1 MLKISNISK
10 SYVQRG
16 LVLDKLNLEIE
27 KGSTVAITGPSGSGK
42 TTLLNIL
49 GLLIK
54 PDAGQVFFN
63 DEDITLY
70 DADKAANYRNKNI
83 GFVFQDHLLLPHL
96 NLLENI
102 MLPLLADKKQA
113 KQSEVLDY
121 AISLMERTGILE
133 LKDKYPSQVSGGE
146 AQRATLVRALINK
159 PKLLLADEPTG
170 SLDAEN
176 AELLTK
182 LLLELNKDLG
192 TSLIVVTHSELLASK
207 MGKQIQLDK
216 AVYSKQSV

>member
-63 DEDITLY
+63 GDDITQY
-70 DADKAANYRNKNI
+70 DADKGANYRNKNI

-96 NLLENI
+96 SLIENI

-113 KQSEVLDY
+113 NQSEVLAY
-121 AISLMERTGILE
+121 ANSLMERTGILD
-133 LKDKYPSQVSGGE
+133 LKDKYPAQVSGGE
-146 AQRATLVRALINK
+146 AQRVALVRALINK

-192 TSLIVVTHSELLASK
+192 TTLIVVTHSELLASK

-216 AVYSKQSV
+216 AVYSNHSV